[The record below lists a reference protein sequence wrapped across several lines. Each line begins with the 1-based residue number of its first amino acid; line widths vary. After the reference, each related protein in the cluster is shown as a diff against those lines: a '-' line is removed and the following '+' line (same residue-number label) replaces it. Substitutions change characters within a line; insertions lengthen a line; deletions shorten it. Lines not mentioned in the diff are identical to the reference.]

1 MVKNSD
7 MLLDHW
13 TGKNSNIIASILNDV
28 AQGLS
33 MGKSVG
39 NIIISREIQSAI
51 IRDIGFESVQGDI
64 TYFVGYPCHIQGGF
78 LPDDYVI
85 NWENMVYERLTNLM
99 SEGLL
104 GMSDNFLTK
113 RTIFPISVDA
123 EWKNND
129 DEKQ

>member
-1 MVKNSD
+1 VKNS
-7 MLLDHW
+7 
-13 TGKNSNIIASILNDV
+13 
-28 AQGLS
+28 
-33 MGKSVG
+33 
-39 NIIISREIQSAI
+39 
-51 IRDIGFESVQGDI
+51 
-64 TYFVGYPCHIQGGF
+64 
-78 LPDDYVI
+78 
-85 NWENMVYERLTNLM
+85 ERLLKLFEKPEPEEPKDFLAPEVFDAIMDLM